1 MTGGLRCMLQRI
13 ETFLESD
20 SGESSESLKET
31 QSQKLARCI
40 REHVSRLVRSTYGEN
55 NATYGHMG
63 NAIAL
68 AVRIGNEYRDDYND
82 LKDVLGSVFVQTFRR
97 DMVIVHQLW
106 EEFYVKFMR
115 GVEGSE
121 MGEIKQV
128 VSSFVNDCVSVMVN
142 SIGSEPISLKETGK
156 NKNGEYEKLLS
167 ICQTQFK
174 ISAPDFEARISF
186 YVKRALRM
194 HVMSCCDPFLEGLHK

>member
-1 MTGGLRCMLQRI
+1 MLQRI

-20 SGESSESLKET
+20 SGEKSESSNQT
-31 QSQKLARCI
+31 QSQKLVKCI
-40 REHVSRLVRSTYGEN
+40 RVHVSRLVASTYGVKRESYEN
-55 NATYGHMG
+55 SENANSFALRMG
-63 NAIAL
+63 S
-68 AVRIGNEYRDDYND
+68 EYRDDYND
-82 LKDVLGSVFVQTFRR
+82 LKDDLGSEFVKSFKY
-97 DMVIVHQLW
+97 DMSIGNQLW
-106 EEFYVKFMR
+106 ERFYPEFMK

-121 MGEIKQV
+121 MGEIKQA

-156 NKNGEYEKLLS
+156 NKNGDYEKLLS
-167 ICQTQFK
+167 ICQTKFK

-194 HVMSCCDPFLEGLHK
+194 HVMSCCDPFLEGLHEKKA